1 MKSLFGYGLTTKAIA
16 KSGGW
21 HIFDDKFKNGSFDRY
36 GNRLLPSN
44 KLNPEKSKLEIT
56 SPGIP
61 PTHPLIK
68 KAKNLISEFDY
79 FYEKAPFQIWITG
92 TNGKTTT
99 TQMTYHLLKD
109 QGADIGGN
117 IGTPLA
123 DMKKGTNF
131 WVVEASSFQLYYT
144 KYAKPDIF
152 IILPLREDHTSWH
165 GSFEEYVKAKLSPL
179 KRMTERDVVIM
190 PKFFNTNTKAFKILY
205 ENERDLIQYFGFK
218 NTLFKVPFLLDEILA
233 KAVYKIL
240 FLKEKNM
247 NNFAI
252 DPHKLE
258 EFKDS
263 SGRIWVDDSKAT
275 NIDATLNA
283 LKRYKDKKIFL
294 ILGGDDKGQDFT
306 PLFEYMKNLDITL
319 FIIGKDTSAF
329 KKLAEQ
335 FNIKHRI
342 SGELKNAVNEISKL
356 HDNNSVAILSPACA
370 SFDQFSGYK
379 ERGEFFKKFVIK
391 ISGLFHA
398 DKIQTTK
405 K

>member
-21 HIFDDKFKNGSFDRY
+21 HIFDDKFKRSSFDKY
-36 GNRLLPSN
+36 GNKLLPSDEF
-44 KLNPEKSKLEIT
+44 NPEKSKLEIT

-61 PTHPLIK
+61 RSHPLIK

-79 FYEKAPFQIWITG
+79 FYEYAPFQIWITG

-99 TQMTYHLLKD
+99 TQMTYHLLKEH
-109 QGADIGGN
+109 GADIGGN

-123 DMKKGTNF
+123 DMKKGANF
-131 WVVEASSFQLYYT
+131 WVVEASSFQLHYT

-152 IILPLREDHTSWH
+152 IILPIKEDHTSWH
-165 GSFEEYVKAKLSPL
+165 GSFENYIKAKLSPL
-179 KRMTERDVVIM
+179 KRMTERDIVIM
-190 PKFFNTNTKAFKILY
+190 PKNLDTDTEAFKVLY
-205 ENERDLIQYFGFK
+205 ENEKDLIQYFGFK
-218 NTLFKVPFLLDEILA
+218 NTLFKMPFLLDEILA

-258 EFKDS
+258 EFQDS

-275 NIDATLNA
+275 NVDATINA
-283 LKRYKDKKIFL
+283 LKRYKNRKIYL

-306 PLFEYMKNLDITL
+306 PLFEYMKNLDIKL
-319 FIIGKDTSAF
+319 FIIGEKTDFFEKTA
-329 KKLAEQ
+329 L
-335 FNIKHRI
+335 NYN
-342 SGELKNAVNEISKL
+342 LKYEISKNL
-356 HDNNSVAILSPACA
+356 KQAVNSIKKIHSLDSIALLSPACA
-370 SFDQFSGYK
+370 SFDQFKGYK
-379 ERGEFFKKFVIK
+379 ERGEIFKKFVIK
-391 ISGLFHA
+391 I
-398 DKIQTTK
+398 
-405 K
+405 